1 MAASMLV
8 GLLLPVPAVEKAEL
22 DMEELRSEPEVNMDL
37 TLRSGPIVI
46 ELGYRVEL
54 EQARD
59 FYAAMLVLRRA
70 RLRTGA
76 LDRALSLPDLGRLP
90 AAARP
95 CHAIRP

>member
-1 MAASMLV
+1 MIAGVAVAASMLV

-59 FYAAMLVLRRA
+59 QLVAYVSSELTQVRA
-70 RLRTGA
+70 
-76 LDRALSLPDLGRLP
+76 
-90 AAARP
+90 
-95 CHAIRP
+95 